1 MTRIAILGESL
12 SSICA
17 AHHLL
22 DLLPEVDIH
31 LISERAEIGLMGEIP
46 GLISSWPPC
55 SSHWISDMAS
65 QTPNKSST
73 AVRGSWFLKALGI
86 QLSKRRCTIHLRTR
100 VTTVSGNAIH
110 FVGAGPMGSST
121 LTVDHMLDLRSTG
134 PQPTQWFGIVYRSE
148 DTPLSDVI
156 GRRSDGTAEVWS
168 TNKKERNLKALQ
180 EMTWYGE
187 DPESFITNEVET
199 GKYLAEKIV
208 DTIIHPVEQ

>member
-1 MTRIAILGESL
+1 
-12 SSICA
+12 
-17 AHHLL
+17 
-22 DLLPEVDIH
+22 
-31 LISERAEIGLMGEIP
+31 
-46 GLISSWPPC
+46 
-55 SSHWISDMAS
+55 
-65 QTPNKSST
+65 
-73 AVRGSWFLKALGI
+73 
-86 QLSKRRCTIHLRTR
+86 
-100 VTTVSGNAIH
+100 
-110 FVGAGPMGSST
+110 
-121 LTVDHMLDLRSTG
+121 MLDLRSTG

-156 GRRSDGTAEVWS
+156 GRRSDGTAKVWS